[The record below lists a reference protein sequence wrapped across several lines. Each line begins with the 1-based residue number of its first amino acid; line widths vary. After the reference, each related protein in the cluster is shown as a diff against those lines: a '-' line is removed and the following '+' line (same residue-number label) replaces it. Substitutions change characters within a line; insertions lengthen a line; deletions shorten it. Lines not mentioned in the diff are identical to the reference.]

1 MEDSTRLA
9 ELLSEINTY
18 VDEMETKFVM
28 GRIQFDEYD
37 SYIET
42 LYSIGVAEAIEIQQ
56 RTYDN
61 YLLR

>member
-42 LYSIGVAEAIEIQQ
+42 LYSIGVAEAIEIQ
-56 RTYDN
+56 
-61 YLLR
+61 